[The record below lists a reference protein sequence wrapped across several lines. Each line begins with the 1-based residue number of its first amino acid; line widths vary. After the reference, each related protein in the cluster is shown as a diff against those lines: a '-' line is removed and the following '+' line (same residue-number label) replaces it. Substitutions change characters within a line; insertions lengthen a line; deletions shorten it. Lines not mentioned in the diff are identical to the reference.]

1 MLLERVTIALPKQSK
16 NRMPSKRW
24 LLLFG
29 VWLLYGSFGL
39 IAASLAPIATLVI
52 NDLHMT
58 HSEMGLAMGAWQL
71 VYIAAALPAGMLLDK
86 IGARRALALG
96 GLLVGLSALARGYAI
111 DAQSLVLAVMLF
123 GLGGPIVSA
132 GAPKVVMSNFE
143 GSSRGLAMGIYMTGP
158 AIGSIISLTLTNSV
172 LLPLLEHSWRNV
184 LMLWGGVALAAS
196 VVWYI
201 LATHHLGDEE
211 QTGAG
216 GSQLRVI
223 GNLLARPTVLIVL
236 GMSVCVFLFNHGL
249 NNWLPEILKSHGM
262 SAVDAGYWAALP
274 TLIGITGSLII
285 PRLTTP
291 ERRFHILIVLA
302 LAALVSSLMLR
313 SSTGDILTVGLMLQ
327 GVAKSSLM
335 TVLILTLVEL
345 PEIGE
350 RYAGVASGIFFSAA
364 EVGGVLGPLLLGILY
379 TPRTGFGAGLW
390 LLTSVT
396 FIMVVGAMVLL
407 RQKSVQGT

>member
-1 MLLERVTIALPKQSK
+1 
-16 NRMPSKRW
+16 MPSQRW

-39 IAASLAPIATLVI
+39 IATSLAPIATLVI
-52 NDLHMT
+52 NDLNMT

-71 VYIAAALPAGMLLDK
+71 VYIGAAVPAGMLLDK
-86 IGARRALALG
+86 IGTRPALALG

-123 GLGGPIVSA
+123 GLGGPIISA
-132 GAPKVVMSNFE
+132 GAPKVVVANFE

-184 LMLWGGVALAAS
+184 LMLWGGVAMAAS
-196 VVWYI
+196 VVWHI
-201 LATHHLGDEE
+201 LATPHLGDEE

-223 GNLLARPTVLIVL
+223 GNLLSRPTVLIVL

-262 SAVDAGYWAALP
+262 SAVNAGYWAAIP
-274 TLIGITGSLII
+274 TLIGIMGSLII
-285 PRLTTP
+285 PRLATP
-291 ERRFHILIVLA
+291 ERRFHILIALA
-302 LAALVSSLMLR
+302 LASLVASLMLR
-313 SSTGDILTVGLMLQ
+313 SSTGDILTVGLLLQ

-379 TPRTGFGAGLW
+379 TPGAGFSTGLW
-390 LLTSVT
+390 LLTGVA
-396 FIMVVGAMVLL
+396 FIMAIGAMVLL
-407 RQKSVQGT
+407 RQESAQGT

>member
-1 MLLERVTIALPKQSK
+1 
-16 NRMPSKRW
+16 MPSQRW

-52 NDLHMT
+52 NDLNMT

-71 VYIAAALPAGMLLDK
+71 THIAAAVPAGMLLDK
-86 IGARRALALG
+86 IGTRPALALG

-123 GLGGPIVSA
+123 GLGGPIISA
-132 GAPKVVMSNFE
+132 GAPKVVVANFE

-184 LMLWGGVALAAS
+184 LMLWGGVAMAAS
-196 VVWYI
+196 VVWHI
-201 LATHHLGDEE
+201 LATPHLGDEE

-223 GNLLARPTVLIVL
+223 GNLLSRPTVLIVL

-262 SAVDAGYWAALP
+262 SAVNAGYWAAIP

-285 PRLTTP
+285 PRLATP
-291 ERRFHILIVLA
+291 ERRFHILIALA
-302 LAALVSSLMLR
+302 LASLVASLMLR
-313 SSTGDILTVGLMLQ
+313 SSTGDILTVGLLLQ

-379 TPRTGFGAGLW
+379 TPGAGFSTGLW
-390 LLTSVT
+390 LLTGVA
-396 FIMVVGAMVLL
+396 FIMAIGAMVLL
-407 RQKSVQGT
+407 RQESAQGT

>member
-1 MLLERVTIALPKQSK
+1 
-16 NRMPSKRW
+16 MPSQRW

-39 IAASLAPIATLVI
+39 IAASLAPITTLVI
-52 NDLHMT
+52 NDLNMT
-58 HSEMGLAMGAWQL
+58 HSEMGLAMGAWQFA
-71 VYIAAALPAGMLLDK
+71 YIAAAVPAGMLLDK
-86 IGARRALALG
+86 IGARPALALG

-123 GLGGPIVSA
+123 GLGGPIISA
-132 GAPKVVMSNFE
+132 GAPKVVVANFE

-184 LMLWGGVALAAS
+184 LMLWGGVAMAAS

-201 LATHHLGDEE
+201 LATPHLGDEE

-262 SAVDAGYWAALP
+262 SAVNAGYWAAIP
-274 TLIGITGSLII
+274 TLIGITGSVII
-285 PRLTTP
+285 PRLATP
-291 ERRFHILIVLA
+291 EWRFHILIALA
-302 LAALVSSLMLR
+302 LASLVASLMLR
-313 SSTGDILTVGLMLQ
+313 SSTGDILTVGLLLQ

-379 TPRTGFGAGLW
+379 TPGAGFSTGLW
-390 LLTSVT
+390 LLTGVA
-396 FIMVVGAMVLL
+396 FIMAI
-407 RQKSVQGT
+407 

>member
-1 MLLERVTIALPKQSK
+1 MLLEHVTIALPKRSK
-16 NRMPSKRW
+16 NRMPSQRW

-52 NDLHMT
+52 NDLNMT

-71 VYIAAALPAGMLLDK
+71 AYIAAAVPAGMLLDK
-86 IGARRALALG
+86 IGTRPALALG

-132 GAPKVVMSNFE
+132 GAPKVVVANFE

-184 LMLWGGVALAAS
+184 LMLWGGVAMAAS

-201 LATHHLGDEE
+201 LATPHLGDGE
-211 QTGAG
+211 QTGTG

-262 SAVDAGYWAALP
+262 SAVNAGYWAAIP

-285 PRLTTP
+285 PRLATP
-291 ERRFHILIVLA
+291 ERRFHILIALA
-302 LAALVSSLMLR
+302 LASLVASLMLR
-313 SSTGDILTVGLMLQ
+313 SSTDDILTVGLLLQ

-379 TPRTGFGAGLW
+379 TPGAGFSTGLW
-390 LLTSVT
+390 LLTGVA
-396 FIMVVGAMVLL
+396 FIMAIGAMVLL
-407 RQKSVQGT
+407 RQKSAQGT

>member
-1 MLLERVTIALPKQSK
+1 MLLEHATIALPKRSK
-16 NRMPSKRW
+16 NRMPSQRW

-52 NDLHMT
+52 NDLNMT

-71 VYIAAALPAGMLLDK
+71 TYIAAAVPAGMLLDK
-86 IGARRALALG
+86 IGTRPALALG

-123 GLGGPIVSA
+123 GLGGPIISA
-132 GAPKVVMSNFE
+132 GAPKVVVANFE

-184 LMLWGGVALAAS
+184 LMLWGGVAVAAS

-201 LATHHLGDEE
+201 LATPHLRDEE
-211 QTGAG
+211 QTGTG

-262 SAVDAGYWAALP
+262 SAVNAGYWAAIP

-285 PRLTTP
+285 PRLATP
-291 ERRFHILIVLA
+291 ERRFHILIALA
-302 LAALVSSLMLR
+302 LASLVASLMLR
-313 SSTGDILTVGLMLQ
+313 SSTGDILTVGLLLQ

-379 TPRTGFGAGLW
+379 TPGAGFSTGLW
-390 LLTSVT
+390 LLTGVA
-396 FIMVVGAMVLL
+396 FIMAIGAMVLL
-407 RQKSVQGT
+407 RQESAQGT

>member
-1 MLLERVTIALPKQSK
+1 MLLEHVTITLPKRSK
-16 NRMPSKRW
+16 NRMPSQRW

-52 NDLHMT
+52 NDLNMT

-71 VYIAAALPAGMLLDK
+71 AYIAAAVPAGMLLDK
-86 IGARRALALG
+86 IGTRPALALG

-132 GAPKVVMSNFE
+132 GAPKVVVANFE

-184 LMLWGGVALAAS
+184 LMLWGGVAMAAS

-201 LATHHLGDEE
+201 LATPHLGDEE

-223 GNLLARPTVLIVL
+223 GNLLARPTVLIIL

-262 SAVDAGYWAALP
+262 SAVNAGYWAAIP

-285 PRLTTP
+285 PRLATP
-291 ERRFHILIVLA
+291 ERRFHILIALA
-302 LAALVSSLMLR
+302 LASLVASLMLR
-313 SSTGDILTVGLMLQ
+313 SSTDDILTVGLLLQ

-379 TPRTGFGAGLW
+379 TPGAGFSTGLW
-390 LLTSVT
+390 LLTGVA
-396 FIMVVGAMVLL
+396 FIMAIGAMVLL
-407 RQKSVQGT
+407 RQKSAQGT